1 MTETSFFLLA
11 ATFLPLLSSPVA
23 YFLVSRKGGSINSV
37 TWFSFGVLMISTLL
51 LFIPALT
58 LKGGQSAY
66 VESYPWSQF
75 GNFGL
80 RLDGLSLP
88 FALVIYILC
97 TVLALYSKP
106 YMIHKIMEDAQEQFG
121 GGGGSTG
128 MGHLAT
134 TRKGHGGGGG
144 GGIDE
149 HDFSEGI
156 VHSGS
161 SGARGTGD
169 KNIESSA
176 GSQQA
181 AAASVVDIERYVNKQ
196 MGLYFALFLTFSMG
210 MLGTVL
216 ATNLIE
222 FFVFFELMLVPSFF
236 LIAFYGYGARLRI
249 ALMFFFWTHVG
260 AVVLLLGLL
269 AMGFFAGGFDF
280 ATVKANAAKIP
291 AQWLSIIIFAV
302 VLGLGVK
309 LAAFL
314 LHIWLP
320 YAHAEAP
327 TPISALLSPA
337 MIGIGAY
344 GLLRLWLDLLT
355 ASYAD
360 YSLYINMWGLA
371 TMIYGGA
378 MALMQDDIKRVLAY
392 SSISQMGYILF
403 GIGSESVLG
412 ITGGTL
418 MYITHGLGKAI
429 LFMMAG
435 SIILQTGT
443 RSMSKLG
450 GLAGKMPYTAVIAM
464 IGALTIIG
472 IPPTSGFMAEWI
484 LFNGVL
490 QTGIHDMN
498 SLRVA
503 IFGVGIL
510 TTVLSSAYILWMYK
524 RIFFG
529 RTPERFVQVK
539 DSNRYITVT
548 MAALAALTL
557 IIGTYP
563 DPILNPVT
571 GYIQGIFSHT
581 TKVLPLPTNTTTMTM
596 TGQFS
601 GNRSTVSTTTNSIP
615 GTSSSIIVGM
625 QRQATDKNIV
635 TSSYHEFVNNIQQK
649 TFMIGVLKAA
659 KTIQMQGG
667 VN

>member
-1 MTETSFFLLA
+1 MAESSYFLLV
-11 ATFLPLLSSPVA
+11 ATFLPLLLSPVVYILGRRVVGVNTIA
-23 YFLVSRKGGSINSV
+23 WL
-37 TWFSFGVLMISTLL
+37 SFGVLAISTGL
-51 LFIPALT
+51 LFIPALM
-58 LKGGQSAY
+58 LHGGQSAY
-66 VESYPWSQF
+66 VESYAWSQF

-88 FALVIYILC
+88 FALIIYILC

-106 YMIHKIMEDAQEQFG
+106 YMVHKIMEDIHQRVGDDSNDFSHSSGDHSDSGISQ
-121 GGGGSTG
+121 
-128 MGHLAT
+128 AT
-134 TRKGHGGGGG
+134 TS
-144 GGIDE
+144 I
-149 HDFSEGI
+149 
-156 VHSGS
+156 
-161 SGARGTGD
+161 
-169 KNIESSA
+169 
-176 GSQQA
+176 
-181 AAASVVDIERYVNKQ
+181 VDIKRQQSVNTQ
-196 MGLYFALFLTFSMG
+196 MGLYFALYMTFSMG

-236 LIAFYGYGARLRI
+236 LIAFYGYGARMRI

-269 AMGFFAGGFDF
+269 AMGFFAGSFDF
-280 ATVKANAAKIP
+280 TTVKANAAKIP
-291 AQWLSIIIFAV
+291 AQWLAIIVFALV
-302 VLGLGVK
+302 VGLGVK

-327 TPISALLSPA
+327 TPVSALLSPA

-344 GLLRLWLDLLT
+344 GLLRLWLELLT
-355 ASYAD
+355 GSYAQ

-403 GIGSESVLG
+403 GLGSASDLG

-418 MYITHGLGKAI
+418 MYVTHGLGKAI

-450 GLAGKMPYTAVIAM
+450 GLGGKMPYTAVIAM

-490 QTGIHDMN
+490 QTGIHDAN
-498 SLRVA
+498 SFRVA
-503 IFGVGIL
+503 IFGFGIL

-529 RTPERFVQVK
+529 KIPEELVHVR
-539 DSNRYITVT
+539 DSNRYVTVT
-548 MAALAALTL
+548 MATLAAITL
-557 IIGTYP
+557 IIGVYP
-563 DPILNPVT
+563 NPFLNPIT
-571 GYIQGIFSHT
+571 GYIQGMFAHT
-581 TKVLPLPTNTTTMTM
+581 PAVLKLPT
-596 TGQFS
+596 TGQ
-601 GNRSTVSTTTNSIP
+601 N
-615 GTSSSIIVGM
+615 GTSSTSGGVV
-625 QRQATDKNIV
+625 ATQINKNIIPSSEISNNKV
-635 TSSYHEFVNNIQQK
+635 HGYSDVGIIKIASTSK
-649 TFMIGVLKAA
+649 GAPK
-659 KTIQMQGG
+659 
-667 VN
+667 